1 MSLNG
6 IGSNGQY
13 YPYRNMQQKLVK
25 NEAACNQEEAVRK
38 YKPAKSRI
46 GGRYPCS
53 I

>member
-13 YPYRNMQQKLVK
+13 YQYRNIQQKLVK
-25 NEAACNQEEAVRK
+25 NEAACNREEAVRK
-38 YKPAKSRI
+38 YKPANPRI
-46 GGRYPCS
+46 GGFRPSS